1 MKTFEQAQDEL
12 NKAILANVKYDWT
25 TEKGKAKVFESNKD
39 GQVKVEGLKDGTYKL
54 IEIKAPEKYALP
66 ANAEWTFN
74 IGDGDKVDDVFEAA
88 QDKVE
93 NAPKDA
99 TRIDN
104 TLVSIPQTGGIG
116 SIIFVVAGLM
126 IMGLAAYKMKANK
139 EQA

>member
-1 MKTFEQAQDEL
+1 MKAFEQAQDEL

-54 IEIKAPEKYALP
+54 IETKAPDKYALP
-66 ANAEWTFN
+66 ANAEWTFK
-74 IGDGDKVDDVFEAA
+74 IGEGDTVDDVFEAA

>member
-1 MKTFEQAQDEL
+1 MKAA
-12 NKAILANVKYDWT
+12 KV
-25 TEKGKAKVFESNKD
+25 KAKVFKSNKD
-39 GQVKVEGLKDGTYKL
+39 GQVIVEGLKDGTYKL
-54 IEIKAPEKYALP
+54 IETKAPDKYALP
-66 ANAEWTFN
+66 ANAEWTFY
-74 IGDGDKVDDVFEAA
+74 IGKGDTNDDFYEVAQEKVDGAA
-88 QDKVE
+88 
-93 NAPKDA
+93 KDA